1 MIGYLEGTLLKKR
14 EDRIL
19 LLAGPVGY
27 EVMLP
32 AIVMASLSGKREGDP
47 VLFYIYHY
55 QTERQPKPVLIGFN
69 AEEEKEFFQLL
80 ITVEAIGPLKAVQCL
95 TIPIGEVAAAIE
107 GGNSTLLGQLKG
119 VGARTAQKM
128 IATLKGKVAR
138 FAETGHPVAQ
148 DTALAGLPARS
159 AQAGDLAGQTV
170 EVLMG
175 QLGYK
180 LNEARHLV
188 TDALKRNPGVTS
200 PELLF
205 DEIFKHGRTQ

>member
-1 MIGYLEGTLLKKR
+1 MIGYLEGILLKKR

-19 LLAGPVGY
+19 LLVGQVGY

-32 AIVMASLSGKREGDP
+32 GIVMASIQNKREGEP
-47 VLFYIYHY
+47 LSFYIYHY

-95 TIPIGEVAAAIE
+95 TVPVGEVAAAIE
-107 GGNSTLLGQLKG
+107 SKNSALLGRLKG

-128 IATLKGKVAR
+128 IATLEGKVGR
-138 FAETGHPVAQ
+138 FVETGEAAPEK
-148 DTALAGLPARS
+148 GGPAE
-159 AQAGDLAGQTV
+159 DLVGPTMD
-170 EVLMG
+170 VLVG

-180 LNEARHLV
+180 PNEARQMV
-188 TDALKRNPGVTS
+188 SGALKRSPGVST
-200 PELLF
+200 PEALF
-205 DEIFKHGRTQ
+205 DEIFKHGRTG